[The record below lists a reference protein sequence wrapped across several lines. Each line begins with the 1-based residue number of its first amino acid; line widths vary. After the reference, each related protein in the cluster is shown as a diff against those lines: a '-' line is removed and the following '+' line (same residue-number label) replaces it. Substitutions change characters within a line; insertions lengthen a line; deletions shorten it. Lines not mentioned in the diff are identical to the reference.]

1 MKIIGNKI
9 YDICSRCGK
18 LICLNKRLFGS
29 LHFCSTDEEL
39 QNLIYRKALKQI
51 YEQRKK
57 ALEEK
62 G

>member
-9 YDICSRCGK
+9 YDICPGCGK
-18 LICLNKRLFGS
+18 LICLNKRLFGD
-29 LHFCSTDEEL
+29 LHFCSTNEEL
-39 QNLIYRKALKQI
+39 QNPIYRKALKQI

-62 G
+62 R